1 MITTAIDQARVDR
14 AFDAEDL
21 RIRELEREFHTDPA
35 ALLDYIVAGVS
46 VEEARQCQRAAQLR
60 RKSQETA

>member
-21 RIRELEREFHTDPA
+21 RIRELEREFHSDPA
-35 ALLDYIVAGVS
+35 ALLEYIVAGVS
-46 VEEARQCQRAAQLR
+46 AEEARHRHRQAQV
-60 RKSQETA
+60 KSKSEDEA